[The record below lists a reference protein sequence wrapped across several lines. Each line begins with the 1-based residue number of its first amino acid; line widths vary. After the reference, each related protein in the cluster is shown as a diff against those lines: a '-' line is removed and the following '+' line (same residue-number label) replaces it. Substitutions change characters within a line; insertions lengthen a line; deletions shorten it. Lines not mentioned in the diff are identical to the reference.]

1 MIDRSQVP
9 HLMRLLDDA
18 SESVREHAFS
28 QILRLGEDP
37 EAVVAPHL
45 EALTPRQ
52 RAAFRELLTQH
63 RSEATRREAWLSWLD
78 LAPVCPQL
86 EEAFRLLAQFQYG
99 WQPPVQ
105 LTDLLDDL
113 ADGFLASGRPRD
125 AIGLARYLFVSQ
137 KFRGDT
143 ENFYDPLNSN
153 LIHVIEQ
160 RKGLPISLCA
170 LFMLVGSRVGI
181 EVHGC
186 NVPRHFL
193 TRAEV
198 NGEDLLFDCFNG
210 GRVLTREERSELRDA
225 LSPNLVHLLVESPSA
240 GEIVLRVL
248 NNLIAAYEQADEPA
262 QALLMRDLMRD
273 LHMRMNL

>member
-1 MIDRSQVP
+1 
-9 HLMRLLDDA
+9 MRLLDDT
-18 SESVREHAFS
+18 SESVRAHAFD
-28 QILRLGEDP
+28 QILRMGDDP
-37 EAVVAPHL
+37 ETVIAPYRDAMTPQQCAIFQNLLAQHRL
-45 EALTPRQ
+45 EAER
-52 RAAFRELLTQH
+52 RAAWLAWTELP
-63 RSEATRREAWLSWLD
+63 
-78 LAPVCPQL
+78 PVCPQL

-105 LTDLLDDL
+105 LADLLDDL

-125 AIGLARYLFVSQ
+125 ALGLARYLFVSQ
-137 KFRGDT
+137 KFTGDS
-143 ENFYDPLNSN
+143 ENYYDPLNSN

-170 LFMLVGSRVGI
+170 MFMLVGARVGV

-193 TRAEV
+193 ARAEV